1 MEKEQR
7 EIQSFLKRLRPSV
20 RYFYRAAYAITA
32 DRQMAEFSL
41 GEALVKA
48 YMKGIA
54 PSGAL
59 GFRDSVLTVIRE
71 CAMAQLEAEP
81 SEGEWAGFS
90 PDPEKN
96 DRIAALIAH
105 EPMEVQRMCV
115 LRYGCAA
122 TVREIAALLDTSTD
136 HVQEALNRC
145 RLRIERAIASEKRP
159 PRSFDRIAMR
169 AVRQAMNSEQGDPI
183 DVGSILHTFETEGAG
198 RRQPRR
204 VLRRVGRAALMA
216 VGGLAFA
223 ALLWLLAVLM
233 EM

>member
-145 RLRIERAIASEKRP
+145 RLRIERAIELIQEGKLK
-159 PRSFDRIAMR
+159 IAEI
-169 AVRQAMNSEQGDPI
+169 AE
-183 DVGSILHTFETEGAG
+183 
-198 RRQPRR
+198 
-204 VLRRVGRAALMA
+204 A
-216 VGGLAFA
+216 VGYTNDQTFRRAFKRVMGVSPTA
-223 ALLWLLAVLM
+223 YKDACMGASP
-233 EM
+233 ENGEEE